1 MNRKLFIFNEA
12 VAETSCAAA
21 RMPGRLMTLKKF
33 FDLDWFVFE
42 TGSGLK
48 GTGTFRRRQ
57 VVIHSSL
64 RHATLFRYLD
74 EPLPDSL

>member
-48 GTGTFRRRQ
+48 GTGTFVKGKNMEEYHNYRK
-57 VVIHSSL
+57 
-64 RHATLFRYLD
+64 D
-74 EPLPDSL
+74 